1 MHLQSQWSLALGA
14 GLGLLWWCIISV
26 AVMYVG
32 AHSPA
37 GVVVG
42 SLLGLASVYTW
53 HLVRKAPARLAAC
66 GLLAPQ
72 TLTPRPTAVCCCCCC
87 CWTLDQVSGT
97 VERHLTEPFRVLP
110 LLQPLLLAALVL
122 AYPVP
127 YKWTGSF
134 AAASSALGMA
144 AGFLLGASWVP
155 PFLLSC
161 VLPGRFAITAAY
173 DDASAWEA
181 GSVLAPPIVMSCTG
195 LVACWWHMLLRGII
209 GTSLAW
215 CCIVVSSGC
224 H

>member
-1 MHLQSQWSLALGA
+1 M
-14 GLGLLWWCIISV
+14 
-26 AVMYVG
+26 
-32 AHSPA
+32 
-37 GVVVG
+37 
-42 SLLGLASVYTW
+42 
-53 HLVRKAPARLAAC
+53 
-66 GLLAPQ
+66 
-72 TLTPRPTAVCCCCCC
+72 
-87 CWTLDQVSGT
+87 
-97 VERHLTEPFRVLP
+97 ERHLTEPFRVLP

-209 GTSLAW
+209 GTSLASW
-215 CCIVVSSGC
+215 SVVGVVDAHLCHVVELSRCINVGVDSNQPG
-224 H
+224 